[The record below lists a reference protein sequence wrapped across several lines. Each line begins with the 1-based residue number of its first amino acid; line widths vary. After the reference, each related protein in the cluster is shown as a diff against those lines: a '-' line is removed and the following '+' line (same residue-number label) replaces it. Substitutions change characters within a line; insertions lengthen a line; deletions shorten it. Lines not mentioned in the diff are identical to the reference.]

1 MRLFALMTAFA
12 LFTVACGPETDLE
25 TAFCDQ
31 LAGEADRSVQASLE
45 AEGAPGVARDA
56 TAYRI
61 SLVPDGVDEGVFVG
75 KVAFKPDEKG
85 DFAIGLSRD
94 IPMRVVNGAGE
105 EVTFKKTVVGASCPE
120 LAVRHTMRLNTNTY
134 TIEFGPTDV
143 AEVSLVSEES
153 NDDL

>member
-1 MRLFALMTAFA
+1 MRRFIALAAIAFFTA
-12 LFTVACGPETDLE
+12 ACGPETDLE

-31 LAGEADRSVQASLE
+31 LAGEADRSVQASLQ
-45 AEGAPGVARDA
+45 AADAPGVARDA
-56 TAYRI
+56 TSYQIA
-61 SLVPDGVDEGVFVG
+61 LVPDGDMFVG

-94 IPMRVVNGAGE
+94 IPMRIINGAGE
-105 EVTFKKTVVGASCPE
+105 AVTFKNTVVGASCPE
-120 LAVRHTMRLNTNTY
+120 LAIRYTARLNTNTY

-143 AEVSLVSEES
+143 AEVTLVSEES